1 VLDDVR
7 MLGRYARGLRTY
19 LRRPLS
25 TADCHTIIREG
36 LADREANFLRLAE
49 RGVYANPRSPHRR
62 LLEHAGIELGD
73 LRALVLERGLDG
85 VLDVLFDA
93 GVYVT
98 HEELRGRKPVR
109 RGSLEFAFLLE
120 EAWNPANRPVARQRS
135 GGSRGPGREHLLNF
149 TSWAHDSAYYGS
161 FLSAFGLLDR
171 PAAVWYPPPPITSGL
186 SIAVTHAKVGRPAER
201 WFTQSRLRSQDERMA
216 AAAITTV
223 TCAVSRS
230 AGTSVPFPRHVPPE
244 RAREIAA
251 WAASKREAGAPAL
264 ICATPSSAVR
274 VCGAATEAGM
284 NIAGTF
290 FRMGGEPFTQGKER
304 VLTEAGASGACHYY
318 IGEAGGLAGVAC
330 AAPVASGD
338 VHVCAHRLTVSTRDE
353 TLPDGTTVPALC
365 FTTIH
370 PAARVVAIN
379 LVSDDFATLEQRNCG
394 CELGE
399 LGLSL
404 HLHTI
409 RSHEKL
415 TGEGVTFLG
424 DTIVE
429 LVETVL
435 PARFGGTVTD
445 YQFVE
450 QEVDGLTRLTLRASP
465 RLGALSEQ
473 ELRDAVLDHL
483 ASGDGGA
490 RVMAELWRGAGT
502 LTVSREAP
510 ATTRMSK
517 VPPLHV
523 IAEPPDQPVASA
535 Q

>member
-1 VLDDVR
+1 

-25 TADCHTIIREG
+25 TAECHAIIREG
-36 LADREANFLRLAE
+36 MVTREQNFLRLAE
-49 RGVYANPRSPHRR
+49 LGVYANPRSPHRR

-73 LRALVLERGLDG
+73 LRALVAERGLEDCLG
-85 VLDVLFDA
+85 TLFDA

-109 RGSLEFAFLLE
+109 RGSVEFPFSLGD
-120 EAWNPANRPVARQRS
+120 AWNPANRPVAKVQS
-135 GGSRGPGREHLLNF
+135 GGSRGPGREVLLNF
-149 TSWAHDSAYYGS
+149 TTWEHDAAYYGS

-171 PAAVWYPPPPITSGL
+171 PAAVWYPAPPITSGL
-186 SIAVTHAKVGRPAER
+186 SIAVTHAKVGRPVER
-201 WFTQSRLRSQDERMA
+201 WFVPSRLRIQDERGG

-244 RAREIAA
+244 RAHEVAA
-251 WAASKREAGAPAL
+251 WAASKRAAGTPAL
-264 ICATPSSAVR
+264 ICATPSSAAR
-274 VCGAATEAGM
+274 TCGAAAEAG
-284 NIAGTF
+284 IDISGTF

-304 VLTEAGASGACHYY
+304 VLSEAGASGACHYY

-330 AAPVASGD
+330 ANPAAPGD
-338 VHVCAHRLTVSTRDE
+338 VHICSHRLSVNTRGVS
-353 TLPDGTTVPALC
+353 LSDGTTVPALC

-379 LVSDDFATLEQRNCG
+379 LVSDDFAALEERDCG
-394 CELGE
+394 CQLGE
-399 LGLSL
+399 LGLRL

-424 DTIVE
+424 ETLVE

-435 PARFGGTVTD
+435 PVRFGGAITD
-445 YQFVE
+445 FQFVE
-450 QEVDGLTRLTLRASP
+450 HEVGGVTRLTLRASP
-465 RLGALSEQ
+465 RLGPLSEQ
-473 ELRDAVLDHL
+473 ELRDTVLEHL
-483 ASGDGGA
+483 AAGDGGA
-490 RVMAELWRGAGT
+490 RMMAELWRDAGT
-502 LTVSREAP
+502 LMISREAP
-510 ATTRMSK
+510 TTTRMSK

-523 IAEPPDQPVASA
+523 ATPQDQPAASA